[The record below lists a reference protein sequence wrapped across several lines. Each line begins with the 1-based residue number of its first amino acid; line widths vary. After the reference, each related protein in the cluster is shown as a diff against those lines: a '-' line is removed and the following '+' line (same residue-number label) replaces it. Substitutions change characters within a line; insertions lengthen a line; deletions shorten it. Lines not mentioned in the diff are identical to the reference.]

1 MLCGTFGL
9 YCWTVLLSLFQLQKE
24 CHALP
29 SITNQII
36 GSIAKTSLCCTW
48 NCLIHD
54 SRDRGA
60 AACHS
65 RGVSQK
71 HTHTHTLPPCVSRQ
85 SQNPALNCAPPHLH
99 SKCHRMAKSQLEF
112 AGSVSFDSGE
122 PAIRPCCIGS
132 AFKML
137 NFCSNATFFRY
148 HLTNCMIIQGG
159 ARKYHGSFKTLQ

>member
-1 MLCGTFGL
+1 M
-9 YCWTVLLSLFQLQKE
+9 SQQRR
-24 CHALP
+24 
-29 SITNQII
+29 ITK
-36 GSIAKTSLCCTW
+36 A
-48 NCLIHD
+48 
-54 SRDRGA
+54 
-60 AACHS
+60 
-65 RGVSQK
+65 
-71 HTHTHTLPPCVSRQ
+71 HTHTLPPCVSRQ

-148 HLTNCMIIQGG
+148 QLTNCMIIQGG
-159 ARKYHGSFKTLQ
+159 ARKYHGSFKNCNSNIKTTYNLNFIFVNILKDFDTKFR